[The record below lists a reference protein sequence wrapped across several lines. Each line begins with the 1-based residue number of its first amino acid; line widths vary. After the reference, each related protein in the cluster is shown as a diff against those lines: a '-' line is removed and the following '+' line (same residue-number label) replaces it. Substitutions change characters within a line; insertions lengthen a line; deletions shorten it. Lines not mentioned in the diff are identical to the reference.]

1 MSKINAARLININY
15 NNNAIRISDETF
27 HFNGE
32 STLISL
38 RNGGGKSVLVQML
51 TAPFVHKRY
60 RDAKDRPFES
70 YFTTSKPSFILVEWV
85 LDQNAGYVLT
95 GMMVRQSQDS
105 ENSGG
110 EDLEMVNFICEYR
123 SSCLQDIQ
131 HLPVVEKGK
140 KEMILKNFS
149 ACRQMF
155 EGYKRDRSLQ
165 FFYYDMNNGAQSRQY
180 FDKLQEYQI
189 HYKEWESII
198 KKVNLKESGLSELF
212 SDCRDEKGLV
222 EKWFLDAVESKL
234 NKEKNR
240 MKEFQSILEKY
251 VGQYK
256 DNRSKIQRRDTIR
269 LFKQEAQ
276 RIQEKLSVYRE
287 GELKE
292 EEQENLVAH
301 FISELECLQTV
312 TQEEHQ
318 EIVSQ
323 MERVLEQIAHIE
335 YEKLSGEIHHLEE
348 QMRFHLSNRDMITM
362 EKESLEREAEEIVQR
377 LHLLVCAKQQKM
389 VDEEKAEWEEVLQKL
404 RVAQEKNANLEPE
417 RNRLGYVLRCHYER
431 ELEENGRKQEENQ
444 QAITQIAE
452 SISQEKEIQ
461 SDQEKQLRE
470 KASAKGALK
479 SQVQAYDRQEEQF
492 NTRYQENFVR
502 NILGEYEPGTLEI
515 FGESQEK
522 HLEELSRE
530 RLKAKK
536 ALETAKEEQRR
547 QERQLTD
554 MREGQ
559 IRKKAEQEQQK
570 SIRSQYE
577 KELETRKV
585 ILKYLDLSE
594 KELFDTEKIL
604 QASGRKLLEISN
616 IRRNLEKEEDTL
628 QKEYQRLTKG
638 QVLELPQELEAELTG
653 LGIHFVYGMEW
664 LKKNG
669 YPEKENLELVRSHPF
684 LPYALILSEQELEKL
699 SRHTGGI
706 CTSFPVPIILRE
718 HLEKRETQGG
728 GNVRRYEGVSFYV
741 LFNENLLDEE
751 KLRALV
757 EEKEQQIRRKQE
769 AIQIR
774 QEEYRQYFERQEMV
788 KNQSVSRENYDA
800 NEKSLEELEERL
812 KQADEEIR
820 AAAQKLAELKDQM
833 DRQEQE
839 IRRADQEMERQQRK
853 IEDFT
858 QLRGAYE
865 EYVRYRQELELC
877 RKEMN
882 RLVEKQKLSKEKLEK
897 LQERQR
903 TLESARDVLL
913 REEEGQQEAVR
924 KYRRYEEYVEPSESE
939 TGKDWR
945 AFWEA
950 AERGDPQEKNKQIVA
965 DMEARYAAVTA
976 TVSLEIQEWERQEQQ
991 CGKRYKEAAQELL
1004 HLQKKYHLSEMA
1016 WKDTQYNRK
1025 EEAHQETLLED
1036 RRMKIGTK
1044 QSLWNEED
1052 KRIAVI
1058 TQQKSDLMKRMRT
1071 ECGKEEPLPKA
1082 EIQNQDFESRKNQ
1095 LKYQEKELKNSADK
1109 LQNRLQSL
1117 NENLTALAEYSEFE
1131 KREPVAW
1138 ELDFKEMNARELRN
1152 FKGILIR
1159 DYNQYR
1165 KSKQD
1170 AKEQLVRVLNQ
1181 IARDEHFQEDY
1192 YKKPLEAMLEL
1203 SNDAKQVER
1212 QLDTTI
1218 QSYDSLMEKL
1228 EVDISVVEKEKQKI
1242 VELLEDYLQEVH
1254 RNLGRIDQ
1262 NSTITIR
1269 DRAVKMLKI
1278 QLPAWEENENLY
1290 HIRLQDFIDELTEK
1304 GIGIFERNE
1313 NAQEYFGIRMT
1324 TRNLYDCVVGIGNVQ
1339 IRLYKIEAQRE
1350 YPITWAEV
1358 AKNSGGEGFLSA
1370 FVILSSLLYY
1380 MRKDE
1385 TDIFADRN
1393 EGKVLLMDNPFAQ
1406 TNASHLLKPLMDVA
1420 KKTNTQLICLTGLGG
1435 DTIYNRFDNIYVL
1448 NLIAA
1453 SLRSGMQYLR
1463 ANHLRGNEPETMV
1476 VSQIEVVEQ
1485 QELVF

>member
-70 YFTTSKPSFILVEWV
+70 YFTTSKPSFILVEWA
-85 LDQNAGYVLT
+85 LDQNAGFVLT
-95 GMMVRQSQDS
+95 GMMVRRSQDS
-105 ENSGG
+105 DSG
-110 EDLEMVNFICEYR
+110 EELEMVNFICEYR
-123 SSCLQDIQ
+123 ASCLQDIH

-140 KEMILKNFS
+140 KEMTLKNFS
-149 ACRQMF
+149 ACRQLF
-155 EGYKRDRSLQ
+155 EGYKRDRSQQ

-234 NKEKNR
+234 NKERNR

-287 GELKE
+287 GEQKE
-292 EEQENLVAH
+292 REQENLVAH
-301 FISELECLQTV
+301 FIGELERLQAV
-312 TQEEHQ
+312 TKEEQEE
-318 EIVSQ
+318 ILSQ
-323 MERVLEQIAHIE
+323 MEQVLAEIAHIE
-335 YEKLSGEIHHLEE
+335 YEKLSGEIHQLEE
-348 QMRFHLSNRDMITM
+348 QMRFHLSNRDMVSM
-362 EKESLEREAEEIVQR
+362 EKEALEREAEEITHR
-377 LHLLVCAKQQKM
+377 LHLLACAKQQRL
-389 VDEEKAEWEEVLQKL
+389 VDEEKAEWDEALQRL
-404 RVAQEKNANLEPE
+404 RVAQEKNVNLEPE

-431 ELEENGRKQEENQ
+431 ELEENGKRQQENSRNIAETEEN
-444 QAITQIAE
+444 
-452 SISQEKEIQ
+452 ISREKQTQ
-461 SDQEKQLRE
+461 SDLEERLRE
-470 KASAKGALK
+470 RVSAEGALK
-479 SQVQAYDRQEEQF
+479 SQVQSYDRKEEQF
-492 NTRYQENFVR
+492 NTRYQEHFVR
-502 NILGEYEPGTLEI
+502 NILGEYEPGTMEI
-515 FGESQEK
+515 FQEAQENRM
-522 HLEELSRE
+522 EELGRE
-530 RLKAKK
+530 RLKTKK
-536 ALETAKEEQRR
+536 ALEMAKETQRSR
-547 QERQLTD
+547 ERKLTD
-554 MREGQ
+554 MREEQ
-559 IRKKAEQEQQK
+559 IRRRARQELQ
-570 SIRSQYE
+570 SRTRSLYE
-577 KELETRKV
+577 EELEVRRV
-585 ILKYLDLSE
+585 ILKYLDLDE
-594 KELFDTEKIL
+594 KELFDREKIL
-604 QASGRKLLEISN
+604 HASGRKLAEIAN
-616 IRRNLEKEEDTL
+616 FRRNLEKEEDSL

-638 QVLELPQELEAELTG
+638 QVLELSQELEAELAG
-653 LGIHFVYGMEW
+653 LGIHVVYGMEW

-669 YPEKENLELVRSHPF
+669 YPEKENQELVRSHPF
-684 LPYALILSEQELEKL
+684 LPYGLILSKQELEKL
-699 SRHTGGI
+699 SRHTGNI
-706 CTSFPVPIILRE
+706 CTSFPIPIILRE
-718 HLEKRETQGG
+718 HLEKRAGEDP
-728 GNVRRYEGVSFYV
+728 GNVRRFGDVSFYV

-751 KLRALV
+751 KLRDLV
-757 EEKEQQIRRKQE
+757 AEKEQQIRRKQE
-769 AIQIR
+769 AIRIR
-774 QEEYRQYFERQEMV
+774 QEEYQQYFERQEQV
-788 KNQSVSRENYDA
+788 KNQSVSRESYEE
-800 NEKSLEELEERL
+800 NEKQLAELADQIRET
-812 KQADEEIR
+812 DEEIR
-820 AAAQKLAELKDQM
+820 AASQELTERKEQM
-833 DRQEQE
+833 ERQEQD
-839 IRRADQEMERQQRK
+839 IRRTDQELEWQRRK
-853 IEDFT
+853 AEDF
-858 QLRGAYE
+858 QELRGAYE
-865 EYVRYRQELELC
+865 EYVRFRQELELC
-877 RKEMN
+877 RKEMG
-882 RLVEKQKLSKEKLEK
+882 RLSDQQKLSREKLEK
-897 LQERQR
+897 LQDRQKSLEAERD
-903 TLESARDVLL
+903 ALL
-913 REEEGQQEAVR
+913 REEEEQQEAVR
-924 KYRRYEEYVEPSESE
+924 KYRRYEEYTEPAEKKAGE
-939 TGKDWR
+939 DWR
-945 AFWEA
+945 GVWEA
-950 AERGDPQEKNKQIVA
+950 AQIRLDLRRIVA

-976 TVSLEIQEWERQEQQ
+976 VVSLEIQELERQEQLSSR
-991 CGKRYKEAAQELL
+991 RYKDADQELR
-1004 HLQKKYHLSEMA
+1004 HLQKKYGLAENA
-1016 WKDTQYNRK
+1016 WQETHYNRK
-1025 EEAHQETLLED
+1025 EESHQEILLED
-1036 RRMKIGTK
+1036 RRMKIQTK

-1058 TQQKSDLMKRMRT
+1058 TQQKADLLKRMRT
-1071 ECGKEEPLPKA
+1071 ECGQEEPLPKA
-1082 EIQNQDFESRKNQ
+1082 EIQNQNFESRKNQ
-1095 LKYQEKELKNSADK
+1095 LKYQEKELKSTADK
-1109 LQNRLQSL
+1109 LQKRLHSL
-1117 NENLTALAEYSEFE
+1117 DENLTALAEYSEFE
-1131 KREPVAW
+1131 KKEPIVW
-1138 ELDFKEMNARELRN
+1138 EQDFLEMNAKELRN

-1159 DYNQYR
+1159 DYNQCM
-1165 KSKQD
+1165 KSRQD

-1181 IARDEHFQEDY
+1181 TVRDEHFQEDY

-1203 SNDAKQVER
+1203 SDDAGQVRR
-1212 QLDTTI
+1212 QMETTI

-1242 VELLEDYLQEVH
+1242 AELLEDYLQEVH

-1262 NSTITIR
+1262 NSTITVR
-1269 DRAVKMLKI
+1269 ERAIKMLKI

-1290 HIRLQDFIDELTEK
+1290 HIRLQDLIDELTQK
-1304 GIGIFERNE
+1304 GIDIFERNE
-1313 NAQEYFGIRMT
+1313 NAQEYFGTRMT
-1324 TRNLYDCVVGIGNVQ
+1324 TRNLYDTVVGIGNVQ

-1380 MRKDE
+1380 MRRDE

-1435 DTIYNRFDNIYVL
+1435 DSIYNRFDNIYVL

-1476 VSQIEVVEQ
+1476 VSQIEVMEQ